1 MYQRVKRSDLKP
13 GMFVISHGLGTFGS
27 PLVNVGAHILC
38 LSNLCDYVP
47 EDVEDVLIARTQD
60 ALLEGA
66 TALGA
71 PVTVSLAEELPQA
84 RRLYS
89 EALSYVRHFLED
101 VRKGTSI
108 DFSPATPLVE
118 NLIESVF
125 RNENAAVTLCK
136 LRGFDEYTYTHSI
149 NVSIL
154 AVLLGKRMGLD
165 RAALLKIGL
174 AGLLHDVGKARL
186 PAKIL
191 NKPGRLSETEFHAV
205 KGHSMW
211 SHDLLKQQGDM
222 PRDILRAVAEHH
234 ERHDGSG
241 YPRGL
246 QGHEISLF
254 SRIIAVADVFDALTS
269 KRAYKDAMPPA
280 QALSMMYQWRGKQFA
295 TEDIE
300 FFIQCIG
307 VFPVGSFVRLTDGEH
322 GIVISTNPHRPTKPQ
337 VKVVLDAK
345 LRPRLPRV
353 LDLEALEATHEA
365 QDIAEVLNPADYKI
379 DMGRFFSV

>member
-1 MYQRVKRSDLKP
+1 MYQRVKRSELKP
-13 GMFVISHGLGTFGS
+13 GMFVVSHGLGTFAS
-27 PLVNVGAHILC
+27 PLVNVGAHVHC
-38 LSNLCDYVP
+38 LSSLGDYVP
-47 EDVEDVLIARTQD
+47 EDVEDVLIARAD
-60 ALLEGA
+60 GALLDGA

-71 PVTVSLAEELPQA
+71 PVTISLAEELPQA

-89 EALSYVRHFLED
+89 EALSYVRHFVAD
-101 VRKGTSI
+101 VRKGTNV
-108 DFSPATPLVE
+108 DFTPATPLVE

-154 AVLLGKRMGLD
+154 AVLLGKRMGQD
-165 RAALLKIGL
+165 RPALLKIGL

-191 NKPGRLSETEFHAV
+191 NKPGRLTESEFRAV

-211 SHDLLKQQGDM
+211 SHDLLHRQDNM
-222 PRDILRAVAEHH
+222 PREILRAVAEHH

-246 QGHEISLF
+246 KGREISLF

-280 QALSMMYQWRGKQFA
+280 MALSMMYQWRGKQFA

-300 FFIQCIG
+300 TFIQCIG
-307 VFPVGSFVRLTDGEH
+307 VFPVGSFVRLSGGQY
-322 GIVISTNPHRPTKPQ
+322 GIVISTNPPRPTKPQ
-337 VKVVLDAK
+337 VKVVLDAR
-345 LRPRLPRV
+345 LRPQLPRV
-353 LDLEALEATHEA
+353 LDLEALEATAES
-365 QDIAEVLNPADYKI
+365 QDIAEVLNPADFKL
-379 DMGRFFSV
+379 DLERFFSV

>member
-1 MYQRVKRSDLKP
+1 MYQRVKRSELRP
-13 GMFVISHGLGTFGS
+13 GMFVVSHGLGTFAS
-27 PLVNVGAHILC
+27 PLVNVGAHIHC
-38 LSNLCDYVP
+38 LSTLCDYVP
-47 EDVEDVLIARTQD
+47 EDVEDVLIARTND

-66 TALGA
+66 TPLGA
-71 PVTVSLAEELPQA
+71 PVTVSLADELPQA

-89 EALSYVRHFLED
+89 EALDHVRHFVED
-101 VRKGTSI
+101 VRKGTSV

-125 RNENAAVTLCK
+125 RNENAIMTLCK
-136 LRGFDEYTYTHSI
+136 LRGFDEYTYTHSL

-165 RAALLKIGL
+165 RPALLKIGL

-191 NKPGRLSETEFHAV
+191 NKPGRLTESEFHAV

-211 SHDLLKQQGDM
+211 SHDLLQKQANM
-222 PRDILRAVAEHH
+222 PREILRAVAEHH

-246 QGHEISLF
+246 KGQEISLF
-254 SRIIAVADVFDALTS
+254 SRVIAVADVFDALTS

-280 QALSMMYQWRGKQFA
+280 QALSMMYQWRGRQFA

-300 FFIQCIG
+300 TFIQCIG
-307 VFPVGSFVRLTDGEH
+307 VFPVGSFVRLTGGEH
-322 GIVISTNPHRPTKPQ
+322 AIVISANPQRPTKPQ
-337 VKVVLDAK
+337 VKVVLDAR
-345 LRPRLPRV
+345 LRPLRSRV
-353 LDLEALEATHEA
+353 LDLEAAPEA
-365 QDIAEVLNPADYKI
+365 QSIAEVLNPADYKI
-379 DMGRFFSV
+379 DLDRFLCA